1 MEKCQRLTK
10 EIACRIRHTKSLD
23 IEGGSGSG
31 YRYIPNVKPALPPV
45 VAEPILHNSQNIF
58 TEMSRGKGLVNW
70 HSSSWEQ
77 NPTQSHIINKLKR
90 LPILEYEDAV
100 MTKGAT
106 NLFIPDKPSKIL
118 K

>member
-1 MEKCQRLTK
+1 MCQTYNICL
-10 EIACRIRHTKSLD
+10 L
-23 IEGGSGSG
+23 
-31 YRYIPNVKPALPPV
+31 PNGAK
-45 VAEPILHNSQNIF
+45 NIF
-58 TEMSRGKGLVNW
+58 TEISLGKGFVNW

-77 NPTQSHIINKLKR
+77 NPTQSHIINKLKG

-100 MTKGAT
+100 MTRGST